1 MLLLVM
7 YLTRKMFRIGP
18 GNLMCNACWLLDK
31 TGFRIRRFFAGTSA
45 RAAPFLWPFAEYGL
59 TSEFPR
65 V

>member
-1 MLLLVM
+1 M

-31 TGFRIRRFFAGTSA
+31 TGFRIRL
-45 RAAPFLWPFAEYGL
+45 FLQAHQLAQLLSCYL
-59 TSEFPR
+59 LST